1 MSYRLFLAH
10 LYFNSAFGTGEHPT
24 TKLCLDWV
32 RSRVERKLRDESVEH
47 IRLVDYGAGSGVLGI
62 AAASLVR
69 DYNSRMRKSSGDI
82 KSITTIGVEIDA
94 DAIHIANQNAEGN
107 GVEMPNYFPALAGLD
122 AEALSVVMKAL
133 QRKRNEGIGVIPEE
147 LCSQSHD
154 FCVANIL
161 AGPLIALAPTI
172 SQLVVPG
179 GGIGLSG
186 ILAPQSDQVTAAYG
200 VYFDDV
206 KVEAEDDGWVLITG
220 IRNSENAP

>member
-1 MSYRLFLAH
+1 M
-10 LYFNSAFGTGEHPT
+10 
-24 TKLCLDWV
+24 
-32 RSRVERKLRDESVEH
+32 RSRVEQKLNHESVET

-69 DYNSRMRKSSGDI
+69 DYNSRMRRTSGDSKAI
-82 KSITTIGVEIDA
+82 STVGIEIDA
-94 DAIHIANQNAEGN
+94 DAIHIASQNAENN

-133 QRKRNEGIGVIPEE
+133 QRKRNEGLRVIPEE
-147 LCSQSHD
+147 LSSQSHD

-172 SQLVVPG
+172 SQLVATG

-186 ILAPQSDQVTAAYG
+186 ILSPQSEQVTAAYS

-220 IRNSENAP
+220 IRNSKNAPK

>member
-1 MSYRLFLAH
+1 
-10 LYFNSAFGTGEHPT
+10 
-24 TKLCLDWV
+24 V
-32 RSRVERKLRDESVEH
+32 RSRVERKLKDAEH

-69 DYNSRMRKSSGDI
+69 DYNSRVRNDSK
-82 KSITTIGVEIDA
+82 TISTFGVEIDA
-94 DAIHIANQNAEGN
+94 DAIHIANQNAVNN
-107 GVEMPNYFPALAGLD
+107 GVEMPNYFPALSGLD
-122 AEALSVVMKAL
+122 PEALSVVMKAL
-133 QRKRNEGIGVIPEE
+133 QRKRNEGLRVIPEE
-147 LCSQSHD
+147 LSSQSHD

-172 SQLVVPG
+172 AQLVVAG

-186 ILAPQSDQVTAAYG
+186 ILSPQSEQVTSAYS

-220 IRNSENAP
+220 LRNSNIAT